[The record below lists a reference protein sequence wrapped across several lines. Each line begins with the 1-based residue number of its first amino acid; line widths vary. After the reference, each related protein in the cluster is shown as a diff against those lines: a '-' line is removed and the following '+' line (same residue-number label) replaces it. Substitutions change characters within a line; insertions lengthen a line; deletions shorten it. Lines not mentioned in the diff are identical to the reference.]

1 MKKHFLLLAL
11 VVLFVAGCG
20 DAPISSN
27 SPTSDP
33 IESIE
38 VPVDAKTVWAF
49 ELPSGSNVL
58 ETDNNSYWRL
68 TDDTTIYLTSL
79 ISHTDAEYDESTGV
93 YMNSVMT
100 CKDFTEIGK
109 SICITPKSSE
119 IKKYAKILSKGDTV
133 AKRTSLFTEL
143 EVASLPE
150 YTDMSD
156 DMKMYDNN
164 LYMPFGAIETQL
176 DIYTAELI
184 CNGANWI
191 ECWIADGT
199 MEELQDTLVN
209 ICICNSGL
217 DQLDSWYQ
225 DEDTLYITAGNSIL
239 AAKKLRYNE
248 WYIYYGSSMYK
259 DYILTGI
266 SKVHSS

>member
-1 MKKHFLLLAL
+1 MKKRILPILLIICLI
-11 VVLFVAGCG
+11 AGCG
-20 DAPISSN
+20 EEPISSN

-38 VPVDAKTVWAF
+38 VPVDAETVWAF
-49 ELPSGSNVL
+49 DLPSGSQIL

-68 TDDTTIYLTSL
+68 SDDTTIYLTSL
-79 ISHTDAEYDESTGV
+79 IGHATTEYDSSTDVYTNSILVSKDFTDAE
-93 YMNSVMT
+93 
-100 CKDFTEIGK
+100 K
-109 SICITPKSSE
+109 SICITPKNN
-119 IKKYAKILSKGDTV
+119 KVTKWAKILSKGNKVSKKTQ
-133 AKRTSLFTEL
+133 LFKEL
-143 EVASLPE
+143 EVLELPT
-150 YTDMSD
+150 YIDVSD

-184 CNGANWI
+184 CNGANWM